1 MLFEGAGGHG
11 RTSATAV
18 VRRIFEA
25 FVIGKLH
32 MRVHCMCTA
41 CALRVHCVCTACAL
55 HAYRTCTAGALRGT
69 QLFNACSEEALHG
82 LAPLFSLE
90 ERAAAGA
97 TIYTVGDEPD
107 ACYLLLRGEV
117 RLLHGE
123 PLCDEELATLHSHDA
138 MRPQHAHTFFGEH
151 GLVGASMPHKTMAI
165 TARACKLLVLHRWGY
180 AAFLHLVPDAKEML
194 RQTAAMRTD
203 HAAERAASLR
213 IQKLTPCEGPVG
225 APARAKPDASTR
237 L

>member
-1 MLFEGAGGHG
+1 
-11 RTSATAV
+11 
-18 VRRIFEA
+18 
-25 FVIGKLH
+25 
-32 MRVHCMCTA
+32 
-41 CALRVHCVCTACAL
+41 
-55 HAYRTCTAGALRGT
+55 
-69 QLFNACSEEALHG
+69 
-82 LAPLFSLE
+82 
-90 ERAAAGA
+90 
-97 TIYTVGDEPD
+97 
-107 ACYLLLRGEV
+107 
-117 RLLHGE
+117 
-123 PLCDEELATLHSHDA
+123 
-138 MRPQHAHTFFGEH
+138 
-151 GLVGASMPHKTMAI
+151 MPHKTMAI

>member
-1 MLFEGAGGHG
+1 MGP
-11 RTSATAV
+11 ATATTGWLGQPAAATIRGLGRHRPA
-18 VRRIFEA
+18 VRRRL
-25 FVIGKLH
+25 G
-32 MRVHCMCTA
+32 
-41 CALRVHCVCTACAL
+41 
-55 HAYRTCTAGALRGT
+55 
-69 QLFNACSEEALHG
+69 
-82 LAPLFSLE
+82 

-107 ACYLLLRGEV
+107 ACYILLRGSV

-165 TARACKLLVLHRWGY
+165 TTGACKLLVLTRWGY

-213 IQKLTPCEGPVG
+213 IQKL
-225 APARAKPDASTR
+225 ARGRSAGQAKPDASTR